1 VSNQSFALDGIQI
14 IRNFDKTS
22 SGLATSAVG
31 GKTIECVYKAGV
43 DFGSSAITLFT
54 GPPGTEAD
62 TSKQRCWTLKTND
75 TSVLYKITSFES
87 CNDKN
92 APAITINGGGSQG
105 YGTSAG
111 YTGSVTKGAGEVQ
124 PGFGSNCSST
134 SRVNEKYT
142 AVGSGDF
149 WLQPEF
155 WAQVKTPQSPNAL
168 SNPPKIELNCFS
180 STVKERDY
188 LTGNDPYS
196 IIQTATVVGGV
207 TTCVT
212 FEPHYAKG
220 GIFVL
225 TTNGACGS
233 FPTASIAS
241 DAQSVVFVASFPK
254 YEPPAE
260 KKAAAAADPAAA
272 SVYKGPAEVKPVP
285 VVSFT
290 NTISGLG
297 SVSILTIADP
307 CVIVP
312 LRIAQGAAIGLSVDN
327 VLITQVN
334 LNGKTVSIPAASL
347 ANTYKIKPSD
357 CSSGRRMLRE
367 LREGIDYI
375 VVSESSSPQAR
386 MLQPQGTATISTT
399 AVVPGGT
406 TAASTSLKNS
416 ISSAQPPSLSGTG
429 LSGQAS
435 AASTPTDAVAVL
447 SVPIT
452 WERKVVYKVD
462 PVIKFFNDVP
472 RKCLASCEGEA
483 TNKFNIPPSITYIQ
497 GALGV
502 AAGMFALAV
511 INLIIYIPS
520 YMCGLCA
527 CTSCRCRKPRP
538 AGSFKKVLS
547 VRTFFVLFG
556 IIEIGMLVAAI
567 SYIPRFPL
575 GFQQI
580 IDGVF
585 MFVDTLKLS
594 GKYLGDAKCTTT
606 SGGKTI
612 YVDYLAS
619 NTTFTQVS
627 TGGACS
633 ASCCPLQEY
642 NKPTVFTYSLG
653 HAASLVSETAQ
664 NLVDACNKT
673 ATSNDFECPS
683 AIVQGLKGV
692 IDGMKSAIDQS
703 VDMGKTIDG
712 ATSTFKDLTG
722 TLPLEDIKSQLSQA
736 GMAVIATLIFWVF
749 CFSIFVFQ
757 NTFNCC
763 MFGLCSTAMI
773 PLATILMILAGIYYA
788 IAILGSD
795 FCVDP
800 YTIIKNFFPKDGGM
814 IGDTLNYYLSCGE
827 QPNTEVK
834 GILLMFNPILDM
846 INTAITMIA
855 AMGDQIAKP
864 ASNPS
869 QDPFVRLRSAQSKD
883 YALGMSL
890 YAKQMTSALN
900 GIKGTVSCQQ
910 IDPIIATFLNGF
922 CTNTIATIGGI
933 ARIFVAC
940 SVFLFFQLGMGID
953 LCCFHPGYTSR
964 YVTEDPDADTGA
976 GAPKPM
982 IITGVKAPKVAGSNP
997 MHHSHV

>member
-1 VSNQSFALDGIQI
+1 LQAFALDGIQI
-14 IRNFDKTS
+14 INNFDRASNNPPTEN
-22 SGLATSAVG
+22 VG
-31 GKTIECVYKAGV
+31 GKLIECVYKAGV
-43 DFGSSAITLFT
+43 NFGDSSIQLIT
-54 GPPGTEAD
+54 GPPGTETD
-62 TSKQRCWTLKTND
+62 KTKQRCWTLKTND
-75 TSVLYKITSFES
+75 TAVIYKITNLDACAST
-87 CNDKN
+87 
-92 APAITINGGGSQG
+92 APAIVVNTSLSQG
-105 YGTSAG
+105 IGANFG
-111 YTGSVTKGAGEVQ
+111 YTGSVSKGSAEVQ
-124 PGFGSNCSST
+124 PGFGSNCSKTLS
-134 SRVNEKYT
+134 VKEKYT

-149 WLQPEF
+149 WLQPDF
-155 WAQVKTPQSPNAL
+155 WAQVYTPSSPDFL
-168 SNPPKIELNCFS
+168 TNPPKIEVNCFS
-180 STVKERDY
+180 AAATERDFDE
-188 LTGNDPYS
+188 TGKDPYS
-196 IIQTATVVGGV
+196 IIQTTTVIKGV
-207 TTCVT
+207 TKCVT

-225 TTNGACGS
+225 TANGACGP
-233 FPTASIAS
+233 FPTASIAN

-254 YEPPAE
+254 YVPPAD

-272 SVYKGPAEVKPVP
+272 SVYKGPAEVKSVP

-297 SVSILTIADP
+297 AASILTISDP

-327 VLITQVN
+327 VLISQVT
-334 LNGKTVSIPAASL
+334 LNGKTVSIPATSL

-399 AVVPGGT
+399 AVVPSGT
-406 TAASTSLKNS
+406 TSTSLKNS
-416 ISSAQPPSLSGTG
+416 ISTAPAPSLSGTG
-429 LSGQAS
+429 LTGQAS
-435 AASTPTDAVAVL
+435 AASTPTETVAVL

-594 GKYLGDAKCTTT
+594 GKYLGDTSCAGTTT
-606 SGGKTI
+606 PYQS
-612 YVDYLAS
+612 YALS
-619 NTTFTQVS
+619 NTTFTKVS
-627 TGGACS
+627 TGAGTCD
-633 ASCCPLQEY
+633 ASITCCPIPIY
-642 NKPTVFTYSLG
+642 NAKLPTEVTYSLG
-653 HAASLVSETAQ
+653 HAASIVSETAQ
-664 NLVDACNKT
+664 KLVDACAVT
-673 ATSNDFECPS
+673 APNNDVQCPD
-683 AIVQGLKGV
+683 AIIQGLKGV

-712 ATSTFKDLTG
+712 ATKTFKELTG
-722 TLPLEDIKSQLSQA
+722 TLPLEDIKTQLSQA

-773 PLATILMILAGIYYA
+773 PLATILMVLAGVYYA

-855 AMGDQIAKP
+855 TMGEQIAKP
-864 ASNPS
+864 PPS
-869 QDPFVRLRSAQSKD
+869 SGPDPFVRLRADVNKD
-883 YALGMSL
+883 YAIGMST